1 MNYNEDKKEKEN
13 YYGANQIK
21 VLGDIEAVRKR
32 PGMYIGSTGEQGIH
46 HLVWEVIDNS
56 IDEAV
61 AGYGKEIIVSL
72 SPDKKVVT
80 VSDKG
85 RGIPLEIHP
94 KTKKSTLETVFTILH
109 SGGKFDH
116 QIYQTSGGL
125 HGVGVTAVN
134 ALSSSLRVR
143 VKKDRKLAI
152 QYFEEGIAKFLEIL
166 DFDSNETGT
175 SVQFTPDKK
184 IFTGFTEFNSEIIK
198 NRMKELAYLNP
209 DLNLTF
215 SEDYEEINNDE
226 FTGELSTNSIVYHY
240 PAGLGSWIR
249 DLNKNDELE
258 GTIIFQDEWKNDKND
273 HNFFHLLLAFQYNKT
288 HKTIIRSFCN
298 NVKTEDG
305 GTHVIG
311 FEAGL
316 LAIYREIIK
325 EKFPT
330 LKIGITKDDVL
341 EGLSAIISV
350 RIKDPQFIGQTKD
363 KLSNEEVRKFA
374 KEAVYDLVQKFL
386 RNNRDISEIII
397 QKIII
402 SASIR
407 AKSEEH
413 LNFLRDA
420 RQNVTLPGKLSD
432 CISKNTEINEIFIV
446 EGESAG
452 GSAKLGRDRN
462 NQAVLSLKGK
472 VTNAEKME
480 KTKVLK
486 NDEIKNLINA
496 LGFSV
501 TDIFQNSWEIEK
513 IRYGKIIIMT
523 DADIDGAHIALLLA
537 TFFFKFFPSLIE
549 QKKLFLAVSPLYR
562 LQSSKKDPIYF
573 FNDEELNEYKK
584 NNSLKNDN
592 IQRFKGLGEMNPQQ
606 LRETTMNPEK
616 RILHELFFSNLH
628 EAEEQINR
636 LMGIKSD
643 ERKLL
648 LESGEYREVQLAVSP
663 ENKVEISQFAL
674 VNFLLYA
681 YMVIEG
687 RALPHVNDG
696 LKPVQR
702 RILYTLY
709 QLNILPNK
717 SFKKSA
723 KVIGEVMGK
732 YHPHGDSSI
741 YQAMVK
747 MAQDFNYRYP
757 LIEGQ
762 GNFGSIDGDEAGA
775 YRYCFVGDTR
785 VMTDMGLVKI
795 VDIPKINGFDKM
807 PEVMEI
813 SSMVNSIGSSQKAI
827 KWLYS
832 GIQDVLEITT
842 EKGYKVICTPNEPFY
857 ILNENLEF
865 EWKDADKFLIG
876 QSLSLNTKNQVNIL
890 SEKNI
895 EFNDYLGRGKDI
907 QIPSKMSK
915 DLAKFLGYIVS
926 DGSLRLNGTSLEFGS
941 SDKLIHDDFV
951 LISKILFPN
960 AEIKIR
966 IVEPTQDRQIN
977 STITHYYAS
986 INSSKVVQFL
996 NSIGAESVLAPQKR
1010 IPNIIFQSS
1019 AEEVSSFISAY
1030 YEGDGSVSIGEN
1042 SQYVTLLST
1051 SYELLEDM
1059 KSLLLNYFGIIS
1071 NRILINKSGGNNILY
1086 SISITNG
1093 EEIVKFRSQINFIS
1107 KRKREEI
1114 NMTIIHDGESGSF
1127 ARNLIPNLSEFITKY
1142 FDERNVSSKYINDDF
1157 GTSILKQEVFPFILL
1172 SKFKQIKTKVKLIQ
1186 YLEKWNNDSKKR
1198 FSILYSKLTS
1208 ILNTGYHF
1216 DKIVSIK
1223 LLEEQYPVYD
1233 LTVENTNAFI
1243 ANGFVAHNTE
1253 VRLTSYGMQVLGE
1266 IDLGT
1271 VDWKSNYD
1279 ETESEPEILPSL
1291 LPNLLLNG
1299 SSGVA
1304 VGMSTNIPPHNAKEI
1319 IDALILMIKN
1329 PLTEISELL
1338 QFVKGPDFP
1347 TGGVIVNGSDLEKI
1361 YESGE
1366 GTIYIRSRVR
1376 IEDNIIFITEI
1387 PFKVN
1392 KVELIEEIDFLIK
1405 KRKIEGL
1412 KSITDYSNWEGID
1425 IRVKLENG
1433 YEPGIILNQLYKK
1446 TRLQSTFSVKLRSL
1460 EERKPKIFNL
1470 KETLQSF
1477 VNKRLKDIKRKSV
1490 YLSVKNRR
1498 ELDNVSTQLFIV
1510 NNYQQIADI
1519 VKSSENEKVRD
1530 ENLRQ
1535 KFSIEQ
1541 EKINQILDTPSSFRQ
1556 FSIERTV
1563 RLEEKISNLN
1573 NEQKNLLEIIENEES
1588 RKKYLIDEL
1597 EILRDKYIID
1607 KRRTDVLY
1615 SSRFV
1620 TEKQLVVKKD
1630 ELIILNISEERKIDI
1645 STGKQD
1651 KKLHSFINVYN
1662 PRCLNGTNS
1671 PSVGKEINKVARGIE
1686 NKKIIRTNT
1695 HADLWCFSNL
1705 GKIYIIPVYSLPL
1718 QQGKKYGTNL
1728 RESGI
1733 LKLVE
1738 NEIITNIIAVEDKYL
1753 ETTNDKYLVIL
1764 TKKGKIK
1771 KISLSH
1777 IKNVFVSGKKVVNIA
1792 RFEDEICQICFTSG
1806 EDQVIIFTKEG
1817 RYKYLDEKLIKTRG
1831 RNSYG
1836 STGIKVRKNDYDEA
1850 IGLLVIKKEFDR
1862 NKLLILGVTGDNLG
1876 RKTRLEKIKLS
1887 KRCGGVGQQA
1897 YKTQHKLL
1905 KDKKNR
1911 WCDIH
1916 NITISNH
1923 KVTNCCDKSKG
1934 ISSYVSCLV
1943 FKKIQRAIKECLNC
1957 QSKYSIKRNPL
1968 MQVGLLNTFESN
1980 FYIYV
1985 LAGKFVSFYNK
1996 NDFIYSNKA
2005 KKKSLYRAK
2014 DDTMISDL
2022 FITSKIDEDY
2032 SFVDEE
2038 ENEN

>member
-1 MNYNEDKKEKEN
+1 MNYNEDKKQKEN
-13 YYGANQIK
+13 HYGASQIQ

-61 AGYGKEIIVSL
+61 AGYGKKITVSL
-72 SPDKKVVT
+72 SPDKKVIT
-80 VSDKG
+80 VSDEG
-85 RGIPLEIHP
+85 RGIPLEIHS
-94 KTKKSTLETVFTILH
+94 KTKKSTLETVFTVLH

-116 QIYQTSGGL
+116 QVYQTSGGL

-134 ALSSSLRVR
+134 ALSSFLK
-143 VKKDRKLAI
+143 VKVKRDKKIAI
-152 QYFEEGIAKFLEIL
+152 QYFEKGDSKLLEIL

-175 SVQFTPDKK
+175 SVQFTPDKE
-184 IFTGFTEFNSEIIK
+184 IFVDFTEFDSEVIK

-209 DLNLTF
+209 DLTLVF
-215 SEDYEEINNDE
+215 SEDYEEVDNEE
-226 FTGELSTNSIVYHY
+226 FTGELLTNSIVYHY
-240 PAGLGSWIR
+240 PAGLSSWIQ
-249 DLNKNDELE
+249 DLNKNDYLE
-258 GTIIFQDEWKNDKND
+258 GTIIFQDEWKNNRND
-273 HNFFHLLLAFQYNKT
+273 DNFFHLLLAFQYNKT
-288 HKTIIRSFCN
+288 HKTITRSFCN

-305 GTHVIG
+305 GTHVSG
-311 FEAGL
+311 FEVGL
-316 LAIYREIIK
+316 LTVYREIIK
-325 EKFPT
+325 DKFPT
-330 LKIGITKDDVL
+330 LKIGITKDDAL
-341 EGLSAIISV
+341 EGLSTVISV
-350 RIKDPQFIGQTKD
+350 RIKNPQFVGQTKD
-363 KLSNEEVRKFA
+363 KLSNEEVRKFT

-386 RNNRDISEIII
+386 KNNNDISEIII
-397 QKIII
+397 QKIIN

-413 LNFLRDA
+413 LSFLRDA
-420 RQNVTLPGKLSD
+420 KQNFVLPGKLSD
-432 CISKNTEINEIFIV
+432 CISRDTEKNEILFV

-452 GSAKLGRDRN
+452 GSVKNARYIN
-462 NQAVLSLKGK
+462 IQAVLSLKGK
-472 VTNAEKME
+472 VTNAEKMK
-480 KTKVLK
+480 KTKVFG

-496 LGFSV
+496 LGLVV
-501 TDIFQNSWEIEK
+501 TDVFKGEVK
-513 IRYGKIIIMT
+513 DIRYGKVIIMT

-537 TFFFKFFPSLIE
+537 TFFFKFLPSLIE
-549 QKKLFLAVSPLYR
+549 KKNIFLAVPPLYR

-592 IQRFKGLGEMNPQQ
+592 IQRFKGLGEMSPQQ
-606 LRETTMNPEK
+606 LRETIMNPEK
-616 RILHELFFSNLH
+616 RILHELFFSNLQ
-628 EAEEQINR
+628 EAERQINL
-636 LMGIKSD
+636 LMGIKSN

-648 LESGEYREVQLAVSP
+648 LESGEHRGVKLIVSP

-717 SFKKSA
+717 PFKKSA

-775 YRYCFVGDTR
+775 YRY
-785 VMTDMGLVKI
+785 
-795 VDIPKINGFDKM
+795 
-807 PEVMEI
+807 
-813 SSMVNSIGSSQKAI
+813 
-827 KWLYS
+827 
-832 GIQDVLEITT
+832 
-842 EKGYKVICTPNEPFY
+842 
-857 ILNENLEF
+857 
-865 EWKDADKFLIG
+865 
-876 QSLSLNTKNQVNIL
+876 
-890 SEKNI
+890 
-895 EFNDYLGRGKDI
+895 
-907 QIPSKMSK
+907 
-915 DLAKFLGYIVS
+915 
-926 DGSLRLNGTSLEFGS
+926 
-941 SDKLIHDDFV
+941 
-951 LISKILFPN
+951 
-960 AEIKIR
+960 
-966 IVEPTQDRQIN
+966 
-977 STITHYYAS
+977 
-986 INSSKVVQFL
+986 
-996 NSIGAESVLAPQKR
+996 
-1010 IPNIIFQSS
+1010 
-1019 AEEVSSFISAY
+1019 
-1030 YEGDGSVSIGEN
+1030 
-1042 SQYVTLLST
+1042 
-1051 SYELLEDM
+1051 
-1059 KSLLLNYFGIIS
+1059 
-1071 NRILINKSGGNNILY
+1071 
-1086 SISITNG
+1086 
-1093 EEIVKFRSQINFIS
+1093 
-1107 KRKREEI
+1107 
-1114 NMTIIHDGESGSF
+1114 
-1127 ARNLIPNLSEFITKY
+1127 
-1142 FDERNVSSKYINDDF
+1142 
-1157 GTSILKQEVFPFILL
+1157 
-1172 SKFKQIKTKVKLIQ
+1172 
-1186 YLEKWNNDSKKR
+1186 
-1198 FSILYSKLTS
+1198 
-1208 ILNTGYHF
+1208 
-1216 DKIVSIK
+1216 
-1223 LLEEQYPVYD
+1223 
-1233 LTVENTNAFI
+1233 
-1243 ANGFVAHNTE
+1243 TE
-1253 VRLTSYGMQVLGE
+1253 VRLTSYGLQVLGE

-1279 ETESEPEILPSL
+1279 ETESEPEIFPSL

-1304 VGMSTNIPPHNAKEI
+1304 VGMSTNIPPHNIKEI
-1319 IDALILMIKN
+1319 IDALILMVNN
-1329 PLTEISELL
+1329 PLVETSELL
-1338 QFVKGPDFP
+1338 QIVKGPDFP
-1347 TGGVIVNGSDLEKI
+1347 TGGIIVNGKELEQI
-1361 YESGE
+1361 YENGE

-1376 IEDNIIFITEI
+1376 IEDNVIFVTEI

-1392 KVELIEEIDFLIK
+1392 KVELIKDIDSLIK
-1405 KRKIEGL
+1405 RKKIEGL
-1412 KSITDYSNWEGID
+1412 RSVVDYSNLEGID
-1425 IRVKLENG
+1425 IRIKFEKWC
-1433 YEPGIILNQLYKK
+1433 EPGIILNQLYKK

-1460 EERKPKIFNL
+1460 EEGKPKIFNL
-1470 KETLQSF
+1470 KETIQSF
-1477 VNKRLKDIKRKSV
+1477 ISKKIKDIGRRSI
-1490 YLSVKNRR
+1490 YLSSKNRR
-1498 ELDNVSTQLFIV
+1498 ELDNASTQLFII

-1519 VKSSENEKVRD
+1519 VKSSENEKIRD
-1530 ENLRQ
+1530 ENLKN

-1541 EKINQILDTPSSFRQ
+1541 EKINQILDTPSNFRQ
-1556 FSIERTV
+1556 FSVERV
-1563 RLEEKISNLN
+1563 ARLEEKISNLN
-1573 NEQKNLLEIIENEES
+1573 KEQINFLEIIGNEES
-1588 RKKYLIDEL
+1588 RRKYLINEL
-1597 EILRDKYIID
+1597 ETLRDKYATD
-1607 KRRTDVLY
+1607 KRRTDILY

-1651 KKLHSFINVYN
+1651 KKLHSFINVYS
-1662 PRCLNGTNS
+1662 PGCLNGTNS
-1671 PSVGKEINKVARGIE
+1671 PSVGKEINKIARGIE

-1771 KISLSH
+1771 KINLDH
-1777 IKNVFVSGKKVVNIA
+1777 IKNVFVSGKKVINIA

-1817 RYKYLDEKLIKTRG
+1817 RYKYLDEKLIKIRG

-1836 STGIKVRKNDYDEA
+1836 NTGIKVRRNNYDETV
-1850 IGLLVIKKEFDR
+1850 GLLVIKKEFDR

-1876 RKTRLEKIKLS
+1876 RKTLLEKIKLS
-1887 KRCGGVGQQA
+1887 KKCGGVGQQV

-1905 KDKKNR
+1905 KDKKER

-1916 NITISNH
+1916 DKMINNH
-1923 KVTNCCDKSKG
+1923 KTTNCCDKSKG
-1934 ISSYVSCLV
+1934 ISSYVSCSV
-1943 FKKIQRAIKECLNC
+1943 FKKIQKSIKECLNC
-1957 QSKYSIKRNPL
+1957 QSKYLIKRNPL
-1968 MQVGLLNTFESN
+1968 MQVGLLSTLENN

-1996 NDFIYSNKA
+1996 NDFIYSSKS

>member
-1 MNYNEDKKEKEN
+1 MNYNEDKKQKES
-13 YYGANQIK
+13 YYGASQIQ

-61 AGYGKEIIVSL
+61 AGYGKKITVSL
-72 SPDKKVVT
+72 SPDKKVIT
-80 VSDKG
+80 VSDEG
-85 RGIPLEIHP
+85 RGIPLEIHS
-94 KTKKSTLETVFTILH
+94 KTKKSTLETVFTVLH

-134 ALSSSLRVR
+134 ALSSFLK
-143 VKKDRKLAI
+143 VKVKRDKKIAI
-152 QYFEEGIAKFLEIL
+152 QYFEKGDSKLLEIL

-175 SVQFTPDKK
+175 SVQFTPDKE
-184 IFTGFTEFNSEIIK
+184 IFVDFTEFDSEAIK

-209 DLNLTF
+209 DLTLVF
-215 SEDYEEINNDE
+215 SEDYEEVDNE
-226 FTGELSTNSIVYHY
+226 ELTGELLTNSVVYHY
-240 PAGLGSWIR
+240 PAGLSSWIQ
-249 DLNKNDELE
+249 DLNKNDYLE
-258 GTIIFQDEWKNDKND
+258 GTIIFQDEWKNNRND
-273 HNFFHLLLAFQYNKT
+273 DNFFHLLLAFQYNKT
-288 HKTIIRSFCN
+288 HKTITRSFCN

-305 GTHVIG
+305 GTHVSG
-311 FEAGL
+311 FEVGL
-316 LAIYREIIK
+316 LTVYREIIK
-325 EKFPT
+325 EKFSN
-330 LKIGITKDDVL
+330 LKIGITKDDAL
-341 EGLSAIISV
+341 EGLSTIISV
-350 RIKDPQFIGQTKD
+350 RIKNPQFVGQTKD
-363 KLSNEEVRKFA
+363 KLSNEEVRRFT

-386 RNNRDISEIII
+386 KNNNDVSEIII
-397 QKIII
+397 QKIIN

-420 RQNVTLPGKLSD
+420 KQNFVLPGKLSD
-432 CISKNTEINEIFIV
+432 CISKDPENNEILFV
-446 EGESAG
+446 EGESAS
-452 GSAKLGRDRN
+452 GSVKNARYVN
-462 NQAVLSLKGK
+462 IQAVLSLKGK
-472 VTNAEKME
+472 VTNAEKMK
-480 KTKVLK
+480 KTKVFG

-496 LGFSV
+496 LGLIV
-501 TDIFQNSWEIEK
+501 TDVFKGEVK
-513 IRYGKIIIMT
+513 DIRYGKIIIMT

-537 TFFFKFFPSLIE
+537 TFFFKFLPSLIE
-549 QKKLFLAVSPLYR
+549 KRNIFLAVPPLYR

-584 NNSLKNDN
+584 SNSLKNDN
-592 IQRFKGLGEMNPQQ
+592 IQRFKGLSEMSPQQ
-606 LRETTMNPEK
+606 LRETIMNPEE
-616 RILHELFFSNLH
+616 RILHELFFSNLQ
-628 EAEEQINR
+628 EAERQINL

-648 LESGEYREVQLAVSP
+648 LESGEHRGVKLIVSP

-717 SFKKSA
+717 PFKKSA

-785 VMTDMGLVKI
+785 VMTDMGLVRI
-795 VDIPKINGFDKM
+795 SDIPKINGLDKM

-813 SSMVNSIGSSQKAI
+813 SSMVNSIGTSQKAT

-832 GIQDVLEITT
+832 GVQNVLEITT
-842 EKGYKVICTPNEPFY
+842 EKGYKVVCTPNEPFY

-865 EWKDADKFLIG
+865 EWKEADKFLIG
-876 QSLSLNTKNQVNIL
+876 QSLSLNTVNQVNIP
-890 SEKNI
+890 SEKNL
-895 EFNDYLGRGKDI
+895 EFSDYLGRGKDL
-907 QIPSKMSK
+907 QVPSRMSK

-926 DGSLRLNGTSLEFGS
+926 DGSLRLNKTSLEFGS
-941 SDKLIHDDFV
+941 SDKLIHNDFIS
-951 LISKILFPN
+951 ISKVLFPD
-960 AEIKIR
+960 AKIKTR
-966 IVEPTQDRQIN
+966 VVEPTEGRQIN
-977 STITHYYAS
+977 STVTHYYVS
-986 INSSKVVQFL
+986 INSSKIVQFL
-996 NSIGAESVLAPQKR
+996 NLIGAESVLAPQKK

-1030 YEGDGSVSIGEN
+1030 YEGDGSVNIGET
-1042 SQYVTLLST
+1042 QCITLLST
-1051 SYELLEDM
+1051 SYELLGDM
-1059 KSLLLNYFGIIS
+1059 KLLLLNYFGIIS
-1071 NRILINKSGGNNILY
+1071 NKILINKADGNNTLY
-1086 SISITNG
+1086 SISITSG

-1107 KRKREEI
+1107 KRKKEEI
-1114 NMTIIHDGESGSF
+1114 DKAIIHDGESGSF
-1127 ARNLIPNLSEFITKY
+1127 ARNLIPSLSEFITKY
-1142 FDERNVSSKYINDDF
+1142 FNERNISPKYISDDF
-1157 GTSILKQEVFPFILL
+1157 GISVLKQEVFPLVLL
-1172 SKFKQIKTKVKLIQ
+1172 SKFRQIKTKVKLIQ
-1186 YLEKWNNDSKKR
+1186 YLEKWSDDSRKR
-1198 FSILYSKLTS
+1198 FSILYNKLSS
-1208 ILNTGYHF
+1208 ILNTDYYF

-1223 LLEEQYPVYD
+1223 LLDEQHPVYD
-1233 LTVENTNAFI
+1233 LTVESTNAFV

-1253 VRLTSYGMQVLGE
+1253 VRLTHYGMHVLGE

-1304 VGMSTNIPPHNAKEI
+1304 VGMSTNIPPHNIKEI
-1319 IDALILMIKN
+1319 IDALILMANN
-1329 PLTEISELL
+1329 PLVETSELI
-1338 QFVKGPDFP
+1338 QIVKGPDFP
-1347 TGGVIVNGSDLEKI
+1347 TGGIIVNGKELEQI
-1361 YESGE
+1361 YENGE
-1366 GTIYIRSRVR
+1366 GTIYVRSRVR
-1376 IEDNIIFITEI
+1376 IEDNVIFVTEI

-1392 KVELIEEIDFLIK
+1392 KVELIKDIDSLIK
-1405 KRKIEGL
+1405 RKKVEGL
-1412 KSITDYSNWEGID
+1412 RSVVDYSNLEGID
-1425 IRVKLENG
+1425 IRIKFEKWC
-1433 YEPGIILNQLYKK
+1433 EPGIILNQLYKK

-1460 EERKPKIFNL
+1460 EEGKPKIFNL
-1470 KETLQSF
+1470 KETIQSF
-1477 VNKRLKDIKRKSV
+1477 ISKKIKDIGRRSV
-1490 YLSVKNRR
+1490 YLSTKNRK
-1498 ELDNVSTQLFIV
+1498 ELDNASTQLFII

-1519 VKSSENEKVRD
+1519 VKSSENEKIRD
-1530 ENLRQ
+1530 ENLKK

-1541 EKINQILDTPSSFRQ
+1541 EKINQILDTPSNFRQ
-1556 FSIERTV
+1556 FSVERV
-1563 RLEEKISNLN
+1563 ARLEEKISNLN
-1573 NEQKNLLEIIENEES
+1573 KEQANLLEIIGNEES
-1588 RKKYLIDEL
+1588 RRKYLINEL
-1597 EILRDKYIID
+1597 ETLRDKYATD
-1607 KRRTDVLY
+1607 KRRTDILY

-1662 PRCLNGTNS
+1662 PGCLNGTNS
-1671 PSVGKEINKVARGIE
+1671 PSVGKEINKIARGIE

-1771 KISLSH
+1771 KISLDH

-1817 RYKYLDEKLIKTRG
+1817 RYKYLDEKLIKIRG
-1831 RNSYG
+1831 RTSYG
-1836 STGIKVRKNDYDEA
+1836 NTGIKVRGNNYDETV
-1850 IGLLVIKKEFDR
+1850 GLLVIKKEFDR
-1862 NKLLILGVTGDNLG
+1862 SKLLILGVTGDNLG
-1876 RKTRLEKIKLS
+1876 RKTPLEKIKLS
-1887 KRCGGVGQQA
+1887 KKCGGVGQQV

-1905 KDKKNR
+1905 KDKKER
-1911 WCDIH
+1911 WCNIH
-1916 NITISNH
+1916 DKMISNH
-1923 KVTNCCDKSKG
+1923 KTTNCCDKSKG
-1934 ISSYVSCLV
+1934 ISSYVSCSV
-1943 FKKIQRAIKECLNC
+1943 FKKIQKAIKECLDC
-1957 QSKYSIKRNPL
+1957 QSKYLIKRNPL
-1968 MQVGLLNTFESN
+1968 VQIGLLNTLEDN
-1980 FYIYV
+1980 FYMYV

-1996 NDFIYSNKA
+1996 NDFIYSSKS

-2014 DDTMISDL
+2014 DDTIISDL